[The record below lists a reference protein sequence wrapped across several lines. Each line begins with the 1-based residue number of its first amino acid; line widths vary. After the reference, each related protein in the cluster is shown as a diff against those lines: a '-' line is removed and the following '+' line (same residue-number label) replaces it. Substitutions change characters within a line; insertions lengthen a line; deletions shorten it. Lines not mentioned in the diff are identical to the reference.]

1 MRAFFIIHDLCRKFF
16 GLKFVYGVY
25 LVFVFL
31 SLRL

>member
-1 MRAFFIIHDLCRKFF
+1 MQAFFIIHDLHRKFF

-31 SLRL
+31 KFRL